1 MLVPEEHSLPIYD
14 VMIDREYRVFALF
27 NCPAHN
33 IGRSWD
39 AILRLEAAT
48 GFAIPCNV
56 DAGML

>member
-1 MLVPEEHSLPIYD
+1 
-14 VMIDREYRVFALF
+14 MIDREYRVFALF